1 MFVLS
6 DKKEKKGKKKKRKD
20 VPNLCPYPEQNVLD
34 GILRQL
40 NARSL

>member
-1 MFVLS
+1 VIR
-6 DKKEKKGKKKKRKD
+6 KKKRKEKEKKRKD

-34 GILRQL
+34 GILRQF

>member
-6 DKKEKKGKKKKRKD
+6 DKKKKGKKKKRKD